1 MMLRWWLST
10 SALLS
15 SLTIVLVLGF
25 LLQSSWPLIQQQGIA
40 FIIGTEWYP
49 FESLFGMLP
58 ALIGTIWAVAL
69 ALLIALPCGVAAAIL
84 CSELLPKS
92 LRGSVRFGMEL
103 MAGVPSVVYG
113 LLGMW
118 LLLPLLESQLNLLT
132 GRTLLA
138 AGLLLALMILPT
150 IMVLSE
156 DAIRAVRQ
164 SQREAAKNLGIGWD
178 ATLWRV
184 LLPQAWPGIRV
195 ATLLATGRA
204 MGETVAVML
213 VVGSIDRIPEP
224 FYNFLQPAQTLTS
237 RIGREMAEA
246 SVGSLHWAA
255 LLFCG
260 LMLAVVAMGIALL
273 SDRRRTVI

>member
-15 SLTIVLVLGF
+15 SLMIVLVLGF

-40 FIIGTEWYP
+40 FIIGDEWYP
-49 FESLFGMLP
+49 FESLYGMLP
-58 ALIGTIWAVAL
+58 ALMGTVWAVTL
-69 ALLIALPCGVAAAIL
+69 ALLIALPCGVAAAIF
-84 CSELLPKS
+84 CAELLPAQ
-92 LRGSVRFGMEL
+92 LRGAMRFSMEL

-118 LLLPLLESQLNLLT
+118 VLLPLLESQLELLT

-164 SQREAAKNLGIGWD
+164 SQREAAKSLGIGWD

-213 VVGSIDRIPEP
+213 VVGSIDRIPDP

-246 SVGSLHWAA
+246 SIGSLHWAA

-260 LMLAVVAMGIALL
+260 LLLALIAMGLSFMTPRKRIAA
-273 SDRRRTVI
+273 

>member
-1 MMLRWWLST
+1 M
-10 SALLS
+10 
-15 SLTIVLVLGF
+15 TIVLVLGF
-25 LLQSSWPLIQQQGIA
+25 LLYSSWPLIAQQGVA
-40 FIIGTEWYP
+40 FIVGSEWYP

-58 ALIGTIWAVAL
+58 ALVGTLWAVAL
-69 ALLIALPCGVAAAIL
+69 ALMIALPCGVAAAIL
-84 CSELLPKS
+84 SAELLPAR
-92 LRGSVRFGMEL
+92 LRNPLRFSMEL

-113 LLGMW
+113 LLGIW
-118 LLLPLLESQLNLLT
+118 VLLPLLESQLNLLT

-150 IMVLSE
+150 IMVLAE
-156 DAIRAVRQ
+156 DALRGVRQ
-164 SQREAAKNLGIGWD
+164 SQREAAKNLGLGWN
-178 ATLWRV
+178 ATLCRV

-195 ATLLATGRA
+195 ATLLASGRA

-246 SVGSLHWAA
+246 SVGSQHWAA

-260 LMLAVVAMGIALL
+260 LLLAVIAIVVSLAAHRKA
-273 SDRRRTVI
+273 SVVV

>member
-1 MMLRWWLST
+1 MLRWWLSA

-15 SLTIVLVLGF
+15 AMTVVLVLGF
-25 LLQSSWPLIQQQGIA
+25 LLQSSWPLMQQQGLT
-40 FIIGTEWYP
+40 FMVGTEWYP
-49 FESLFGMLP
+49 FEALYGVLP
-58 ALIGTIWAVAL
+58 ALVGTLWSVSL

-84 CSELLPKS
+84 CAELLPPR
-92 LRGSVRFGMEL
+92 LRGAVRFGMEL
-103 MAGVPSVVYG
+103 MAGIPSVVYG

-118 LLLPLLESQLNLLT
+118 LLLPLLESQLELLT

-156 DAIRAVRQ
+156 DAIRGVRQ
-164 SQREAAKNLGIGWD
+164 SQREAAMNLGLSWD
-178 ATLWRV
+178 AALWRV
-184 LLPQAWPGIRV
+184 LLPQAWPGIRI

-224 FYNFLQPAQTLTS
+224 FYNLLQPAQTLTS

-260 LMLAVVAMGIALL
+260 LLLALL
-273 SDRRRTVI
+273 AMAISLLAHRKVVTA

>member
-1 MMLRWWLST
+1 M
-10 SALLS
+10 
-15 SLTIVLVLGF
+15 TIVLVLGF

-40 FIIGTEWYP
+40 FIVGDEWYP
-49 FESLFGMLP
+49 FESLYGMLP
-58 ALIGTIWAVAL
+58 ALVGTVWAVVL
-69 ALLIALPCGVAAAIL
+69 ALLIALPCGVAAAIF
-84 CSELLPKS
+84 CAELLPAQ
-92 LRGSVRFGMEL
+92 LRGPVRFSMEL

-118 LLLPLLESQLNLLT
+118 VLLPLLESQLDLLT

-213 VVGSIDRIPEP
+213 VVGSIDRIPDP

-246 SVGSLHWAA
+246 SIGSLHWAA

-260 LMLAVVAMGIALL
+260 LLLAVIAMGLSLL
-273 SDRRRTVI
+273 TQRKGVTA